1 MFTYPSVYITLP
13 NGATAMV
20 VWEIT
25 SVTGL
30 QAWIDY
36 IPVTITQSTTAAKRN
51 TFDYD
56 GAINA
61 NLMKDVTGLVAGID
75 YVKVYQVTS
84 GTPWIDYIPLYDYQ
98 AGGVNNLLLEGGDDF
113 LLEEG
118 SLILLE
124 G

>member
-36 IPVTITQSTTAAKRN
+36 IPVTITQSTTAAKQN

-56 GAINA
+56 GAISA
-61 NLMKDVTGLVAGID
+61 KLMGDVTGLIAGTD
-75 YVKVYQVTS
+75 YIKVYQVTS

-113 LLEEG
+113 LLEDG

>member
-1 MFTYPSVYITLP
+1 MFTFPSVYITLP

-20 VWEIT
+20 VGEIT

-51 TFDYD
+51 TF
-56 GAINA
+56 
-61 NLMKDVTGLVAGID
+61 D

-113 LLEEG
+113 LLEDG

>member
-1 MFTYPSVYITLP
+1 MFTFPSVYITLP

-20 VWEIT
+20 AGEIT

-30 QAWIDY
+30 QAWVDY
-36 IPVTITQSTTAAKRN
+36 IPVTITQATTADKRN

-61 NLMKDVTGLVAGID
+61 QLLGSVSGLIAGID

-113 LLEEG
+113 LLEDG

>member
-1 MFTYPSVYITLP
+1 MFTFPSVYITLP

-20 VWEIT
+20 VGEIT

-30 QAWIDY
+30 QAWVDY

-61 NLMKDVTGLVAGID
+61 HLLGSVSGLTAGID

-113 LLEEG
+113 LLEDG

>member
-20 VWEIT
+20 VGEIT

-61 NLMKDVTGLVAGID
+61 QLLGSVSGLTAGID

-113 LLEEG
+113 LLEDG

>member
-20 VWEIT
+20 AWEIT
-25 SVTGL
+25 SVAGL

-36 IPVTITQSTTAAKRN
+36 IPVTIAQSTTAAKQN

-56 GAINA
+56 GAISA
-61 NLMKDVTGLVAGID
+61 KLMGDVTGLIAGTD
-75 YVKVYQVTS
+75 YIKVYQVTS

-98 AGGVNNLLLEGGDDF
+98 SGSVNNLLLESGDDF

>member
-20 VWEIT
+20 AWEIT

-36 IPVTITQSTTAAKRN
+36 IPVTITQSTTADKRN

-56 GAINA
+56 GSINA
-61 NLMKDVTGLVAGID
+61 QLLGSVSGLTAGID
-75 YVKVYQVTS
+75 YIKVYQVTS

-98 AGGVNNLLLEGGDDF
+98 AGSAINMLLESGDDF
-113 LLEEG
+113 LLEDG

>member
-56 GAINA
+56 GAISA
-61 NLMKDVTGLVAGID
+61 KLMGDVTGLIAGTD
-75 YVKVYQVTS
+75 YIKVYQVTS

-98 AGGVNNLLLEGGDDF
+98 AGGVNNLLLESGDDF

>member
-20 VWEIT
+20 AYEIT
-25 SVTGL
+25 STTGL
-30 QAWIDY
+30 TAWVDY
-36 IPVTITQSTTAAKRN
+36 IPVTITQSTTAAKQN

-61 NLMKDVTGLVAGID
+61 QLLASVSGLTTWID
-75 YVKVYQVTS
+75 YVKVYQVTT

-98 AGGVNNLLLEGGDDF
+98 AGSVTNMLLESGDDF
-113 LLEEG
+113 LLEDG

>member
-20 VWEIT
+20 AYEIT

-30 QAWIDY
+30 QAWVDY
-36 IPVTITQSTTAAKRN
+36 IPVTITQSTTAAKQN

-61 NLMKDVTGLVAGID
+61 QLLMSTSGKIAGID
-75 YVKVYQVTS
+75 YIKVYQVTS

-98 AGGVNNLLLEGGDDF
+98 AGGVTNMLLESGDDF
-113 LLEEG
+113 LLEDG

>member
-1 MFTYPSVYITLP
+1 MFTFPSVYITLP

-20 VWEIT
+20 VGEIT

-36 IPVTITQSTTAAKRN
+36 IPVTIIQSTTAAKRN

-61 NLMKDVTGLVAGID
+61 QLLGSVSGLTAGID

-98 AGGVNNLLLEGGDDF
+98 AGSAINMLLEGGDDF
-113 LLEEG
+113 LLEDG

>member
-1 MFTYPSVYITLP
+1 MFTFPSVYITLP

-20 VWEIT
+20 VGEIT

-61 NLMKDVTGLVAGID
+61 QLLASVSGLTAGID

-98 AGGVNNLLLEGGDDF
+98 AGSVNNLLLEGGDDF
-113 LLEEG
+113 LLEDG

>member
-36 IPVTITQSTTAAKRN
+36 IPVTITQSTTAAKQN

-56 GAINA
+56 GAISA
-61 NLMKDVTGLVAGID
+61 KLMGDVTGLIAGTD
-75 YVKVYQVTS
+75 YIKVYQVTS

>member
-36 IPVTITQSTTAAKRN
+36 IPVTITQSTTAAKQN

-56 GAINA
+56 GAISA
-61 NLMKDVTGLVAGID
+61 KLMGDVTGLIAGTD
-75 YVKVYQVTS
+75 YIKVYQVAS

-98 AGGVNNLLLEGGDDF
+98 AGGVNNLLLESGDDF
-113 LLEEG
+113 LLEDG

>member
-20 VWEIT
+20 VGEIT

-36 IPVTITQSTTAAKRN
+36 IPVTITQSTTAAKQN

-61 NLMKDVTGLVAGID
+61 QLLNSVSGLTAGID

-98 AGGVNNLLLEGGDDF
+98 AGGVNNLLLESGDDF
-113 LLEEG
+113 LLEDG

>member
-1 MFTYPSVYITLP
+1 MFTFPSVYITLP

-20 VWEIT
+20 VREIT

-61 NLMKDVTGLVAGID
+61 QLLGSVSGLTAGID

-113 LLEEG
+113 LLEDG

>member
-1 MFTYPSVYITLP
+1 MFTFPSVYITLP

-20 VWEIT
+20 VGEIT

-61 NLMKDVTGLVAGID
+61 QLLGSVSGLTAGID

-113 LLEEG
+113 LLEDG

>member
-20 VWEIT
+20 AWEIT

-36 IPVTITQSTTAAKRN
+36 IPITITQSTTADKRN

-56 GAINA
+56 GSINA
-61 NLMKDVTGLVAGID
+61 NLMSDVTGLVAGID

-84 GTPWIDYIPLYDYQ
+84 GTPWIDYIPLFDYQ
-98 AGGVNNLLLEGGDDF
+98 AGIVNNLLLEGGDDF
-113 LLEEG
+113 LLEEA

>member
-1 MFTYPSVYITLP
+1 MFTFPSVYITLP

-20 VWEIT
+20 VGEIT

-36 IPVTITQSTTAAKRN
+36 IPVTITQSTAAAKRN

-61 NLMKDVTGLVAGID
+61 QLLSSVSGLTAGID

-98 AGGVNNLLLEGGDDF
+98 AGGANNLLLEGGDDF
-113 LLEEG
+113 LLEDG

>member
-36 IPVTITQSTTAAKRN
+36 IPVTITQSTTAAKQN

-56 GAINA
+56 GAISA
-61 NLMKDVTGLVAGID
+61 KLMGDVTGLIAGTD
-75 YVKVYQVTS
+75 YIKVYQVTS

-98 AGGVNNLLLEGGDDF
+98 AGGVNNLLLESGDDF

>member
-1 MFTYPSVYITLP
+1 MFTFPSVYITLP

-20 VWEIT
+20 VGEIT

-36 IPVTITQSTTAAKRN
+36 IPVTITQSTAAAKRN

-61 NLMKDVTGLVAGID
+61 QLLGSVSGLTAGID

-98 AGGVNNLLLEGGDDF
+98 AGGAINLLLESGDDF
-113 LLEEG
+113 LLEDG